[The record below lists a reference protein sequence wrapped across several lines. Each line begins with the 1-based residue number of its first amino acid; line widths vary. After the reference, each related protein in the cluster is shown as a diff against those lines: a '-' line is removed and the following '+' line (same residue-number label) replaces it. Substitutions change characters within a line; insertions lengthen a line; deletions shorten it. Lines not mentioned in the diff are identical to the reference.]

1 MAVTRVLTA
10 ASVVLVI
17 GVLLGACAP
26 SRTTSTA
33 TAPVLATAPARTA
46 APLPTIAP
54 TATGTPIPAVVLG
67 DTLLVDSAS
76 GRLYAAGTLD
86 GVTKTLVLA
95 ASDGHLLAAYDV
107 TGTLGLDT
115 THGWLY
121 VDGPQGVTVLDAA
134 TGGMRVTVP
143 LPAAGWP
150 GPSPAP
156 LADSVAG
163 LGLAFRDHQVFIF
176 DPQSGTVV
184 HTFSFDMRFS
194 ASGAVHDGPVPVAR
208 AALDPARR
216 ILYLDFDYS
225 VVCANCPKNNTL
237 LSYDLAEGAERGRQN
252 GGLAIRMTPYD
263 GYLYVV
269 SDEKYSL
276 TMHVWRSGYPWRE
289 TKGWELAWAEAFV
302 VDTRRMQLYN
312 VSGDNL
318 LVFGMPDM
326 ALRMEITRPQKGII
340 AGYDA
345 VTDQLYFLNN
355 GELSRWS
362 PAALGTPSPTA
373 VSPPA
378 GAAPPPGVQVLTV
391 PGGIED
397 MAFSQDGMT
406 LATAAAHGSLWLWD
420 LATGAASEFLP
431 CTPDFCPRA
440 VAFSPD
446 GALIAVGG
454 SASAE
459 GNAGQVRLYRL
470 ADRAQTGIREV
481 LGTVH
486 DVAFSRD
493 GARLAAASGD
503 DACARAD
510 GAISLWDTAT
520 WQALPVDLPPAYAGN
535 AVGNVA
541 FGPDFLAVPVES
553 ARCSPPGAD
562 IQIVDAASGRWL
574 RTLMP
579 GMQRMSEIGV
589 SPASDLVAGRDAPGG
604 YNVWHAH
611 TGGLVVSGAVDPSSF
626 FDRVTNVTSAA
637 YSPDGQSLAMAGDGS
652 VMVVGERV
660 LPVPAEHVD
669 HIAFAPVGLTLAV
682 AAAEDGVV
690 WVWDL
695 DGVPEGVTVEGPF
708 VVGST
713 QGLLYA
719 YGRLGDTPKTIV
731 LSAADGSIQGVYD
744 QAGELAL
751 DPARGWLYVDQGDR
765 LSVLDASSGA
775 VHATIALSTSTT
787 HTGYVRPPVPQA
799 DVTTGT
805 VLVFRDNAMLVVD
818 PQESRVVSRVPF
830 ELELHVCGGLQDHPA
845 SIVRTFFDADRRI
858 VYLTFLTGV
867 CVPHLNHS
875 LVSYDPV
882 SGVELARDLN
892 MGNKVWA
899 VAAEGYLYG
908 VSAIRHTYAGE
919 DYLNW
924 IWRDGKPWWQGE
936 IRPFSDAP
944 FGLALDAGRG
954 RIYEVTL
961 AGLRAYALPDMQVL
975 WTDPS
980 VRETGL
986 AGYNPVTDELYF
998 LTDVGLRRWSPTT
1011 RSYAEMAP

>member
-10 ASVVLVI
+10 ATVVLVI

-26 SRTTSTA
+26 SRTTGTA
-33 TAPVLATAPARTA
+33 KAPVLATAPARTA

-54 TATGTPIPAVVLG
+54 TATGTPIPAVGLG

-134 TGGMRVTVP
+134 TGAMRVTVP

-156 LADSVAG
+156 LADGAAG

-184 HTFSFDMRFS
+184 HTFSFDMQFS
-194 ASGAVHDGPVPVAR
+194 ASSSPHDGPVPVAQ

-216 ILYLDFDYS
+216 IVYLDFNYS
-225 VVCANCPKNNTL
+225 VVCTSCLGNTL
-237 LSYDLAEGAERGRQN
+237 LSYDLAAGAERGRQN
-252 GGLAIRMTPYD
+252 GGLSISMTPYD

-269 SDEKYSL
+269 SDEKYSSG
-276 TMHVWRSGYPWRE
+276 MHVWRSGYPWRE
-289 TKGWELAWAEAFV
+289 TKGRKLAWAEASV
-302 VDTRRMQLYN
+302 VDTRRMQLYR
-312 VSGDNL
+312 VSGDDL

-326 ALRMEITRPQKGII
+326 TLRMEITRPHKGTI

-345 VTDQLYFLNN
+345 VTDQLYFLNQ

-373 VSPPA
+373 VAPAA
-378 GAAPPPGVQVLTV
+378 GAAPPLGVQTLSV

-397 MAFSQDGMT
+397 MAFSQDGT
-406 LATAAAHGSLWLWD
+406 ALATAAAHGSLWLWD

-446 GALIAVGG
+446 GVLIAVGG
-454 SASAE
+454 SALAE

-470 ADRAQTGIREV
+470 ADRAQTGVLEV
-481 LGTVH
+481 SGTVH

-589 SPASDLVAGRDAPGG
+589 NPASDLVAGRDAPGG

-652 VMVVGERV
+652 VMVVGERA

-713 QGLLYA
+713 QRQLYA
-719 YGRLGDTPKTIV
+719 YGRLGDTPKTVV

-751 DPARGWLYVDQGDR
+751 DPLRGALYVDQGDQ
-765 LSVLDASSGA
+765 LSVLDAQSGA
-775 VHATIALSTSTT
+775 VHAIIPVFGTT
-787 HTGYVRPPVPQA
+787 AKVGSVRGPAPQA
-799 DVTTGT
+799 DPAAGN
-805 VLVFRDNAMLVVD
+805 VLVFRDHEMLVID
-818 PQESRVVSRVPF
+818 PQAGSVLRRITF
-830 ELELHVCGGLQDHPA
+830 EVGYSVCGSPHEHAPILK
-845 SIVRTFFDADRRI
+845 TFFDPDRRI
-858 VYLTFLTGV
+858 VYLTFLAYECPPHIGV
-867 CVPHLNHS
+867 S
-875 LVSYDPV
+875 LVSYDLA
-882 SGVELARDLN
+882 SGVELARQEYMANWIL
-892 MGNKVWA
+892 WA
-899 VAAEGYLYG
+899 AADGGFLYG
-908 VSAIRHTYAGE
+908 VSIVDHTYAGQR
-919 DYLNW
+919 YLNW
-924 IWRDGKPWWQGE
+924 IWRDGKPWWEGE
-936 IRPFSDAP
+936 RSLDAP
-944 FGLALDAGRG
+944 SGLALDAGRG
-954 RIYEVTL
+954 RLYEVVQG
-961 AGLRAYALPDMQVL
+961 ALRAYTLPDMQVL
-975 WTDPS
+975 WLEPS
-980 VRETGL
+980 IPAGSL
-986 AGYNPVTDELYF
+986 AGYDPATDQLYF
-998 LTDVGLRRWSPTT
+998 TGDVGLQPWSPKT
-1011 RSYAEMAP
+1011 RSYVEVTP